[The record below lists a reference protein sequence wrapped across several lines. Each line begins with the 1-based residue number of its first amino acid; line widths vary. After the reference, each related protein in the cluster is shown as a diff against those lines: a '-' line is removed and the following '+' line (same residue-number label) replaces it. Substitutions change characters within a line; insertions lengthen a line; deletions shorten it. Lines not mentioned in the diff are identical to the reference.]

1 MELAIYTQEGKDT
14 GRKAVLNDEV
24 FAIEPNEHVLYLAVK
39 QYLANPRPGTAKAAD
54 GRIIV
59 VEDIKIDAPK
69 TKEFVKIA
77 KALNFEG
84 KKVLVL
90 NADIDRN
97 VTLSARNVP
106 GVNILRAGDANTY
119 ALLNNNV
126 IIITESSL
134 ETVNKF

>member
-1 MELAIYTQEGKDT
+1 ML
-14 GRKAVLNDEV
+14 
-24 FAIEPNEHVLYLAVK
+24 
-39 QYLANPRPGTAKAAD
+39 PRLK
-54 GRIIV
+54 
-59 VEDIKIDAPK
+59 K
-69 TKEFVKIA
+69 FVKIA

-90 NADIDRN
+90 NAGIDRN

>member
-1 MELAIYTQEGKDT
+1 MKDLA
-14 GRKAVLNDEV
+14 RRSALS
-24 FAIEPNEHVLYLAVK
+24 
-39 QYLANPRPGTAKAAD
+39 AKAAD

-90 NADIDRN
+90 NAGIDRN

-106 GVNILRAGDANTY
+106 GVNILRAGDVNTY